1 MKFNLSL
8 VFLAAVVSGQVESQI
23 DSNTSQKQ
31 KIKQRGVRNKSSKV
45 AVAPIPDAPI
55 ADPVAPLT
63 KMPDAPIAELGAP
76 LTNRPDAPIAQPVAP
91 EANIPWSCGTISPHR
106 KIVHVAP
113 LTKMPDAPIR
123 TNFGVKFMQ

>member
-91 EANIPWSCGTISPHR
+91 EAEP
-106 KIVHVAP
+106 VAP
-113 LTKMPDAPIR
+113 KAEPVEPRKFICGFDLLNR
-123 TNFGVKFMQ
+123 GTNSISHI